1 MLQRLG
7 AGASQQAGNSS
18 HASRRG
24 SFAAPR
30 PRALPHHCALL
41 TAGTC
46 CPSFPLWPAG
56 KSAVLNALLGQK
68 YLAEGILP
76 TTNEINVLKH
86 ADASTVLD
94 QQQQVC
100 RVVCW

>member
-1 MLQRLG
+1 MLFRKVSLG
-7 AGASQQAGNSS
+7 ATPS
-18 HASRRG
+18 HRPTRR
-24 SFAAPR
+24 SA
-30 PRALPHHCALL
+30 HCWPLL
-41 TAGTC
+41 LLLC
-46 CPSFPLWPAG
+46 WPAG

-94 QQQQVC
+94 QQQQVG
-100 RVVCW
+100 